1 MTSKTGSHGGRA
13 CRTRRRHELE
23 RHMILF
29 THNEESALLLKSAF
43 LPGQQAELKLRD
55 RDAFARGVMRA
66 LEMLGGGGED

>member
-1 MTSKTGSHGGRA
+1 
-13 CRTRRRHELE
+13 
-23 RHMILF
+23 MILF